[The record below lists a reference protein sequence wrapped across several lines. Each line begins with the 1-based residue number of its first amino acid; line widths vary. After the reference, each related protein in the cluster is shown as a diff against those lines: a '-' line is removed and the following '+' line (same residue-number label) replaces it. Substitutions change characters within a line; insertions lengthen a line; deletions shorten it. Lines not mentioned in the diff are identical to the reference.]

1 MQLRGQLGVFTF
13 LTMTLIGCGARTID
27 VQGHR
32 GARAVLPENSIP
44 GFLSANGIG
53 VTTLELDVIVTA
65 AGDVVVSHEPW
76 LNPEICLGPGFEP
89 LDGQPLRSLYPMAL
103 SEIQRCDCGSLGHPR
118 FPNQDPQAT
127 VKPTLAQ
134 VVQAVARGSR
144 PASLPPVRYNIE
156 IKHDAAEV
164 GVHFPTA
171 ETATRT
177 VLGEIERLG
186 IVERS
191 TVQSFSASVLEAVH
205 RANVGVTTAWLMEDE
220 VTVAEAL
227 ERLPFTPDIY
237 SPHHVLLTPEEVAL
251 AHEAGVRVIPWTV
264 NDAARMG
271 ELLGWGVDGLISDDP
286 GLALQVVAT
295 AQIPA

>member
-1 MQLRGQLGVFTF
+1 MQLGVFTF
-13 LTMTLIGCGARTID
+13 VTMTLLGCAARTID

-32 GARAVLPENSIP
+32 GARAVLPENSVP
-44 GFLSANGIG
+44 GFLYANGIG

-76 LNPEICLGPGFEP
+76 LSPEICRGPGFES

-103 SEIQRCDCGSLGHPR
+103 AEIQRCDCGSQGHPR
-118 FPNQDPQAT
+118 FPNQAPQAT

-134 VVQAVARGSR
+134 VVEAVATGSR

-171 ETATRT
+171 ETAART
-177 VLGEIERLG
+177 VLAEIERLG

-205 RANVGVTTAWLMEDE
+205 RANVGVATAWLMEDE

-227 ERLPFTPDIY
+227 ERLSFTPDIY
-237 SPHHVLLTPEEVAL
+237 SPHHVLLTPEEVAS

-264 NDAARMG
+264 NEAARMG

-286 GLALQVVAT
+286 DLALQVVAT